1 MTSRGRVSWDRSGSS
16 VQMSLTCRADR
27 LPAGAVEYMLVGVD
41 DDMFGV
47 LILLPLKEQG
57 LSDGKG

>member
-1 MTSRGRVSWDRSGSS
+1 
-16 VQMSLTCRADR
+16 MSLTCRADR

-57 LSDGKG
+57 LSDRKG